1 MKQLRLSLAATVLTL
16 AFSIPAFAGD
26 METGIT
32 SQPPMPP
39 VATASG
45 DMQTPVAGQME
56 TGVTANEATATAS
69 LSEIALGLMQSVL
82 SLF

>member
-1 MKQLRLSLAATVLTL
+1 MKQFRLSLAATVLTL

-32 SQPPMPP
+32 SQPPTPP
-39 VATASG
+39 AATTSG
-45 DMQTPVAGQME
+45 DIQTTVAGQME
-56 TGVTANEATATAS
+56 TGVTANEAADS
-69 LSEIALGLMQSVL
+69 LSCVALGLMQSVL

>member
-1 MKQLRLSLAATVLTL
+1 MKQFRLSLAATVLTL

-32 SQPPMPP
+32 SQPPTPP
-39 VATASG
+39 AATAAG
-45 DMQTPVAGQME
+45 DME
-56 TGVTANEATATAS
+56 TTVTGNMDTTVTANEATVADS
-69 LSEIALGLMQSVL
+69 LRGRALSLMQSVL